1 MIKNLFIILFGLL
14 SIESIDEY
22 EKANNTTRW
31 KKFFILGKISDLFL
45 IFYLIYFF
53 FDNSKDPN
61 LIFAL
66 SVMKPFA
73 IFAGFVLF
81 LEFISWKDI

>member
-14 SIESIDEY
+14 SIKSIDEY
-22 EKANNTTRW
+22 EKE
-31 KKFFILGKISDLFL
+31 KKQQDDYENFYIRKNIRYISYIFL
-45 IFYLIYFF
+45 ISFF

-81 LEFISWKDI
+81 LEFIS

>member
-1 MIKNLFIILFGLL
+1 MIKALFIILFGLL

-22 EKANNTTRW
+22 EKA
-31 KKFFILGKISDLFL
+31 KKHNKMTKKIFILGKISDLFL

-61 LIFAL
+61 L

-81 LEFISWKDI
+81 LEFIS